1 MSRTAQDPVVLYV
14 RVSVME
20 EKAGH
25 KEKGKPGPNQTKK
38 TKGNKPKVMR
48 GKAGLCEPRRGL
60 KWQDKT
66 GLNCGA
72 VMVGWS
78 ATGESW
84 HCVIWR
90 NKLGEF
96 SGRGEL
102 GVSWMGH
109 VTGQGWTKLGAKWC
123 SSGEVWRMRC
133 GEVWRCAITC
143 GPAGRGRFW

>member
-1 MSRTAQDPVVLYV
+1 
-14 RVSVME
+14 
-20 EKAGH
+20 
-25 KEKGKPGPNQTKK
+25 
-38 TKGNKPKVMR
+38 MR
-48 GKAGLCEPRRGL
+48 GKAGLCEPRRSL

-66 GLNCGA
+66 RLNCGA

-84 HCVIWR
+84 HCVIWQ

-123 SSGEVWRMRC
+123 SSGEVWRMIC
-133 GEVWRCAITC
+133 GEVWRCATTYVDWQGAAALMRWC
-143 GPAGRGRFW
+143 LAWRFDMGWGRVRHNL